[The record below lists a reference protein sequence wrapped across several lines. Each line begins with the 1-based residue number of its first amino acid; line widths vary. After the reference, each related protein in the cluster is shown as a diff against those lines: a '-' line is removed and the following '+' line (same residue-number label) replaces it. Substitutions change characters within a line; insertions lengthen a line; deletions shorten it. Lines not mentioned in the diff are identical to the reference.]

1 MDDRSEQKLG
11 YPRQRVEGVDD
22 QALGKGQVLAEQQ
35 HFVAQQI
42 LHPLRVARALRALS
56 VFATDDFFPFVLDAK
71 ARSLEMGSQQRRVC
85 AVLLLVV
92 WHQATKMR

>member
-42 LHPLRVARALRALS
+42 LHPLRVARAPHLNLVA
-56 VFATDDFFPFVLDAK
+56 DH
-71 ARSLEMGSQQRRVC
+71 GRR
-85 AVLLLVV
+85 LVQNV
-92 WHQATKMR
+92 VTGIRDLQANVDVTVRGVILHIEAAN